1 MKFFRKLEDRFFYV
15 LIRVAM
21 GIILLS
27 LFMIILTVLIKG
39 LPSFK
44 LSMFTQ
50 VPKGGFYLGKE
61 GGVLNAIVGSL
72 YLSFGAAILSF
83 VIAAPVAMY
92 INIYLPAKSRL
103 AEFIRLCLDILYGIP
118 SIVFGAF
125 GFILMLWLGLTVS
138 LLAGIITVSLFVLP
152 IMIRGMDEVMK
163 TVPRELFEASYSLGA
178 SRWQTASRVIVRQTM
193 PGIITAFL
201 LGFGRAIGDAASV
214 LFTAGFTDNIPSSI
228 LEPAATLPLA
238 IFFQLSSPIPE
249 VRERAYAAALLL
261 TLIILLVSVTTRVL
275 SQRFEKQII

>member
-1 MKFFRKLEDRFFYV
+1 MKFFRKLEERFFYV
-15 LIRVAM
+15 LMRVAM

-72 YLSFGAAILSF
+72 YLSFGAALLSF

-118 SIVFGAF
+118 SIVFGAL

-228 LEPAATLPLA
+228 
-238 IFFQLSSPIPE
+238 
-249 VRERAYAAALLL
+249 
-261 TLIILLVSVTTRVL
+261 
-275 SQRFEKQII
+275 